1 MSIKIKP
8 RPYHDKVTT
17 ADLPIGEDVK
27 EILDERIQAQTPPK
41 HDLDEPILSNLPI
54 LTVSDLKMHFPVRGG
69 LPGREREV
77 VKAVDGVSFQIK
89 KGQTLGI
96 VGESGSGK
104 STMLRCINLLE
115 EPGGG
120 VCQVSSTLYNAAGIS
135 PIWERRTCANSTGSC
150 R

>member
-8 RPYHDKVTT
+8 RPFHDKVTT

-69 LPGREREV
+69 LPG
-77 VKAVDGVSFQIK
+77 G
-89 KGQTLGI
+89 
-96 VGESGSGK
+96 
-104 STMLRCINLLE
+104 
-115 EPGGG
+115 
-120 VCQVSSTLYNAAGIS
+120 NARWS
-135 PIWERRTCANSTGSC
+135 RRWMGYPSRSKRG
-150 R
+150 RP